1 MWQHEIFSFFFP
13 PSLFQRSS
21 ASKSS
26 GVPSYSRWSSSQP
39 HQVTCSFKGSWCARF
54 PWSVLQSIVTWSRG
68 KCGGSWALAGSHL
81 ELGPSAEGCGVQQ
94 WLLLSTS
101 SLGSGLH
108 EGDRDR
114 EVSKFHIRSLPPW
127 IANEVYRAVTSR
139 MNFAFAFFSSTK
151 DDPSFPSVPRNC
163 VCSHG
168 CAYVHTCVYVY
179 GTWSSKSVCTN
190 ISENILML

>member
-39 HQVTCSFKGSWCARF
+39 HQVTCSFKGSWCACF
-54 PWSVLQSIVTWSRG
+54 PWSVLQSTVTWSRG

-81 ELGPSAEGCGVQQ
+81 ELGPSAVGCGVQQ

-101 SLGSGLH
+101 RLGSGLR

-127 IANEVYRAVTSR
+127 IANEVYRAVTAR
-139 MNFAFAFFSSTK
+139 MNFAFVFFLQPKMIPLSLL
-151 DDPSFPSVPRNC
+151 FPEIMYVPMVVHMYIHVYMC
-163 VCSHG
+163 MAHG
-168 CAYVHTCVYVY
+168 ALRVYAPIY
-179 GTWSSKSVCTN
+179 LK
-190 ISENILML
+190 IY